1 MGTGPSSLANCVG
14 WFESDNQCFSST
26 GPDVACVNG
35 STISEWRDL
44 SGDTNHMVQATAN
57 SRPYWYSDPSEHFP
71 LVRFPR
77 NDATSA
83 RVLAKAS
90 SPTLNRAAMSVFAV
104 ARHDGSQGSTS
115 GNSMFLFGGGTT
127 GVYGSIEV
135 GQPGY
140 PSPRC
145 TYRLGVT
152 SGFTTYTTNRVPNSL
167 CFQGISC
174 GASST
179 TAYIDDKSST
189 NGAVYGSG
197 TSTGWA
203 LGAATNALSLPW
215 YGDVVG
221 LFVFTAALSDSD
233 VSTLRSY
240 CKNRWNL
247 PTITH
252 NVVFE
257 GDSLTSGVSAT
268 LNNRVLSWQ
277 VGLPRSFRTHCV
289 ARAGEQIAQSVT
301 DFAVGTHGCFDA
313 TLGSGRNTLVYWMGT
328 NDISSSTGAQVYAAY
343 ASYCATARAN
353 GWRVVAVTMLPR
365 NTGGNETNRTDFNT
379 LLRAGWSGFADA
391 LADVDACSAI
401 NTVALTAG
409 RYYESDRIHLS
420 EEGNRLVAPIFQQAI
435 NNASFPTRATRLPLW
450 RASPSLS

>member
-1 MGTGPSSLANCVG
+1 MGTGPSSLANCVA
-14 WFESDNQCFSST
+14 WFESDVLCFSSL

-35 STISEWRDL
+35 SNILEWRDL
-44 SGDTNHMVQATAN
+44 SGDANTMNQASGSN
-57 SRPYWYSDPSEHFP
+57 QLYWYSDPNEPFP
-71 LVRFPR
+71 VVRAPR
-77 NDATSA
+77 NDASGNRCIF
-83 RVLAKAS
+83 RVG
-90 SPTLNRAAMSVFAV
+90 SPTLDRAAMSVFAV

-127 GVYGSIEV
+127 GTYGSIEV

-152 SGFTTYTTNRVPNSL
+152 SSFAAYTTNRVPNSL

-174 GASST
+174 GAASV
-179 TAYIDDKSST
+179 TAYLDDKSST
-189 NGAVYGSG
+189 NGTVYGAG
-197 TSTGWA
+197 TSTGWC
-203 LGAATNALSLPW
+203 LGAATGAAGSPW
-215 YGDVVG
+215 FGDIAG
-221 LFVFTAALSDSD
+221 LFVFNAALTPSQVD
-233 VSTLRSY
+233 TLRTY
-240 CKNRWNL
+240 CRNRWNL

-257 GDSLTSGVSAT
+257 GDSIVSGVPAT

-289 ARAGEQIAQSVT
+289 GRAGEQLAQMVT

-313 TLGSGRNTLVYWMGT
+313 TLGSGRNILVLWGGT
-328 NDISSSTGAQVYAAY
+328 NDISGSSGATVYAAY

-353 GWRVVAVTMLPR
+353 GWKVVAVTMLPR

-379 LLRAGWSGFADA
+379 LLRANWSNFADA
-391 LADVDACSAI
+391 LADVDLCSLM
-401 NTVALTAG
+401 NTVASTASA
-409 RYYESDRIHLS
+409 YYEADRIHPS
-420 EEGNRLVAPIFQQAI
+420 ELGNRVLGTILQQAVFEAAQVPS
-435 NNASFPTRATRLPLW
+435 NAPRVPRG
-450 RASPSLS
+450 SLILA

>member
-14 WFESDNQCFSST
+14 WFESDNSVFSDAGT
-26 GPDVACVNG
+26 TPITNG
-35 STISEWRDL
+35 GTIQQWNDL

-57 SRPYWYSDPSEHFP
+57 SRPYWYSDPSEPFP

-83 RVLAKAS
+83 RVIAKAS
-90 SPTLNRAAMSVFAV
+90 SPTLDRGAMSVFAV

-115 GNSMFLFGGGTT
+115 GSSMFLFGGGTT
-127 GVYGSIEV
+127 GTYGSIEV

-152 SGFTTYTTNRVPNSL
+152 SSFAAYTTNRVPNSL

-174 GASST
+174 GAAST
-179 TAYIDDKSST
+179 TAYLDDKSST
-189 NGAVYGSG
+189 NGTVYGSG

-203 LGAATNALSLPW
+203 LGAATNALGSPW

-221 LFVFTAALSDSD
+221 LFVFTSALSAGN
-233 VSTLRSY
+233 VATLKTY
-240 CKNRWNL
+240 CQNRWNL
-247 PTITH
+247 PTITY

-257 GDSLTSGVSAT
+257 GDSLTSGVSTT
-268 LNNRVLSWQ
+268 LSNRVLSWQ
-277 VGLPRSFRTHCV
+277 AGLPRDYRTHCV
-289 ARAGEQIAQSVT
+289 ARAGETLSNMVS
-301 DFAVGTHGCFDA
+301 DFSTQVHPCFDSS
-313 TLGSGRNTLVYWMGT
+313 LGSRKNVLVVWGGT
-328 NDISSSTGAQVYAAY
+328 NDISGSSGATVYASY
-343 ASYCATARAN
+343 ASYCRTARAN

-420 EEGNRLVAPIFQQAI
+420 EEGNRLVGPIFQRAI
-435 NNASFPTRATRLPLW
+435 IAAVTPRR
-450 RASPSLS
+450 SLLGLETL